1 MSDTSGYRDIED
13 VPAAR
18 YSADDGLRVIPEG
31 TPDLNQAL
39 HKGVVGYK
47 GVPPDC
53 TDDLFFAQETPVI
66 LSQEPQHFEGL
77 WTELDVRP
85 VPSQASTRKIDD
97 KPVEP

>member
-1 MSDTSGYRDIED
+1 LFAGRYCNIED
-13 VPAAR
+13 IPAAG
-18 YSADDGLRVIPEG
+18 YSADDGLRVIPKG

-47 GVPPDC
+47 SVSPDC
-53 TDDLFFAQETPVI
+53 TDDLFLAQETPVI

-77 WTELDVRP
+77 WPQLEVRP

-97 KPVEP
+97 KALEP